1 MDFLNKY
8 ESFIFKNATQISSIE
23 STLRSLTYILP
34 GRFDDADL
42 ASEALFSTLNLLGI
56 YHDTILTKHVA
67 SLPASHRPTPSPLNR
82 YTRDWQGSS
91 LTYKRVAMVLTII
104 QYTEVLIEMGVQKK
118 WGQQYKWRV
127 ITALEAFKA
136 AGRLALMRLTNQRMI
151 LHPIH
156 TERDVDPSTLADLAE
171 VELSVKESHWT
182 GVRTGNTRLQLSAVQ
197 KLSTSN
203 SGKGTRSTSD
213 VTEFLLSKVLTPDV
227 VRKPKDL
234 VGKLSGLGAVGE
246 YLFILR
252 PLIYVLAMRKYGQKS
267 WYPWFLSLAIE
278 LASRTSIQHFL
289 AGRQRGP
296 GAGRGCGTPLEKD
309 EMKRRLWLLLYYVL
323 RSPFYDQFTKERLH
337 NFCESASKKP
347 LISLVAGI
355 VRDYQPLWESVYFYT
370 SGS

>member
-1 MDFLNKY
+1 MDFLKKY

-67 SLPASHRPTPSPLNR
+67 SLPLTHRPTPSPLNR
-82 YTRDWQGSS
+82 YTRDWQDSS
-91 LTYKRVAMVLTII
+91 LTYKRIATVLTII

-136 AGRLALMRLTNQRMI
+136 AGRLALLRLTNQRMI
-151 LHPIH
+151 MHPIH

-171 VELSVKESHWT
+171 AELSVKESHWT
-182 GVRTGNTRLQLSAVQ
+182 GARTGNTRLQLSAVQ
-197 KLSTSN
+197 KLSNGKS
-203 SGKGTRSTSD
+203 SGRSTSD
-213 VTEFLLSKVLTPDV
+213 VTDFLLSKVLTPDV

-234 VGKLSGLGAVGE
+234 VGRLNGLGAAGE

-278 LASRTSIQHFL
+278 VASRTSIKHFL
-289 AGRQRGP
+289 TSRQSG
-296 GAGRGCGTPLEKD
+296 GRGSGTPLEKD

-370 SGS
+370 AGS

>member
-8 ESFIFKNATQISSIE
+8 ESFIFKNASQISSIE

-67 SLPASHRPTPSPLNR
+67 SLPATHRPTPSSLNR

-91 LTYKRVAMVLTII
+91 LTYKRVAMVLTVI

-127 ITALEAFKA
+127 ITALEAIKA
-136 AGRLALMRLTNQRMI
+136 AGRLTLMRLTSQRMI
-151 LHPIH
+151 MHPIH

-171 VELSVKESHWT
+171 AEQAVKESHWT
-182 GVRTGNTRLQLSAVQ
+182 GTRTGSTRLQLSAVQ
-197 KLSTSN
+197 KN
-203 SGKGTRSTSD
+203 GKAGKTTD

-227 VRKPKDL
+227 VRKPRDL
-234 VGKLSGLGAVGE
+234 VGKLSGFGAIGE
-246 YLFILR
+246 YMFILR

-278 LASRTSIQHFL
+278 LASRTSIKQYL
-289 AGRQRGP
+289 SSRG
-296 GAGRGCGTPLEKD
+296 GGSRGGSGTLLEKD

-323 RSPFYDQFTKERLH
+323 RSPFYDRFTKERLH

-347 LISLVAGI
+347 LISLVGGI

-370 SGS
+370 SAS

>member
-1 MDFLNKY
+1 MDFLKKY
-8 ESFIFKNATQISSIE
+8 ESFIFKNASQVSSIE

-67 SLPASHRPTPSPLNR
+67 SLPATHRPTPSPLNR
-82 YTRDWQGSS
+82 YTRDWQSHS
-91 LTYKRVAMVLTII
+91 LTYKRIAMVLTVI

-127 ITALEAFKA
+127 ITALEAFKV
-136 AGRLALMRLTNQRMI
+136 AGRLALLRLTNQRMI
-151 LHPIH
+151 MYPVH

-171 VELSVKESHWT
+171 AEQSVKESHWT
-182 GVRTGNTRLQLSAVQ
+182 GTRTGTPRLQLSAVQ
-197 KLSTSN
+197 KS
-203 SGKGTRSTSD
+203 SGKLSSKSSD
-213 VTEFLLSKVLTPDV
+213 VTEFLLSKVLTPDT
-227 VRKPKDL
+227 VRKPRDL
-234 VGKLSGLGAVGE
+234 VGMLGGLGVFGE
-246 YLFILR
+246 YLFVLR

-267 WYPWFLSLAIE
+267 WYPWLLSLSIE
-278 LASRTSIQHFL
+278 LASRVSLKTFL
-289 AGRQRGP
+289 SNRSGGP
-296 GAGRGCGTPLEKD
+296 AGRGSSGTALEKD
-309 EMKRRLWLLLYYVL
+309 EMKRRLWLMLYYVL
-323 RSPFYDQFTKERLH
+323 RSPFYDRFTKERLH

-370 SGS
+370 AGS

>member
-1 MDFLNKY
+1 MDFLKKY
-8 ESFIFKNATQISSIE
+8 ETFIFKNASQISSIE

-67 SLPASHRPTPSPLNR
+67 SLPVTHRPTPSPLNR
-82 YTRDWQGSS
+82 YTRDWQSSS
-91 LTYKRVAMVLTII
+91 LTYKRIAMVLTVI

-127 ITALEAFKA
+127 VTALEAIKA
-136 AGRLALMRLTNQRMI
+136 AGRLTLLRLTNQRMI
-151 LHPIH
+151 MHPIH

-171 VELSVKESHWT
+171 AEQAVKESHWT
-182 GVRTGNTRLQLSAVQ
+182 GSRTGSTRLQLSAVQ
-197 KLSTSN
+197 KN
-203 SGKGTRSTSD
+203 GKAGKTD

-227 VRKPKDL
+227 VRKPRDL
-234 VGKLSGLGAVGE
+234 VGRLSGLGAIGE
-246 YLFILR
+246 YMFVLR

-278 LASRTSIQHFL
+278 LTSRSCIKNFLASRPGG
-289 AGRQRGP
+289 GRSGS
-296 GAGRGCGTPLEKD
+296 GTLLEKD
-309 EMKRRLWLLLYYVL
+309 EMKRRLWLLLYYFL
-323 RSPFYDQFTKERLH
+323 RSPFYDRFTKERLH
-337 NFCESASKKP
+337 NFCETASKKP

-370 SGS
+370 AGS

>member
-1 MDFLNKY
+1 MDFLKKY
-8 ESFIFKNATQISSIE
+8 ESFIFKNASQISSIE

-67 SLPASHRPTPSPLNR
+67 SLPATHRPTPSPLNR
-82 YTRDWQGSS
+82 YTRDWQNSS
-91 LTYKRVAMVLTII
+91 LTYRRIAMLLTVI

-127 ITALEAFKA
+127 ITALEAIKA
-136 AGRLALMRLTNQRMI
+136 AGRLTLLRLTNQRMI
-151 LHPIH
+151 MHPIH

-171 VELSVKESHWT
+171 AQQSVKESHWT
-182 GVRTGNTRLQLSAVQ
+182 GTRTGSTRLQLSAVQ
-197 KLSTSN
+197 KNNS
-203 SGKGTRSTSD
+203 SGKAGGKSD

-227 VRKPKDL
+227 VRKPRDL
-234 VGKLSGLGAVGE
+234 VGILSGLGAIGE
-246 YLFILR
+246 YMFVLR

-278 LASRTSIQHFL
+278 LASRASIKQYL
-289 AGRQRGP
+289 ASRP
-296 GAGRGCGTPLEKD
+296 GGGRGGSGTLLEKD

-323 RSPFYDQFTKERLH
+323 RSPFYDRFTKERLH

-347 LISLVAGI
+347 LISLVGGI

-370 SGS
+370 AGS